1 MIILCRFIINLLSMD
16 ISSLNAQYGLMR
28 AGTPLMSEGQPMY
41 VCSFN
46 ALNSG
51 SAAVASLILLIM
63 SLLN

>member
-1 MIILCRFIINLLSMD
+1 MD
-16 ISSLNAQYGLMR
+16 ISSLNAQHGLMR

-41 VCSFN
+41 VFSFN

-51 SAAVASLILLIM
+51 SATVASLILLIM